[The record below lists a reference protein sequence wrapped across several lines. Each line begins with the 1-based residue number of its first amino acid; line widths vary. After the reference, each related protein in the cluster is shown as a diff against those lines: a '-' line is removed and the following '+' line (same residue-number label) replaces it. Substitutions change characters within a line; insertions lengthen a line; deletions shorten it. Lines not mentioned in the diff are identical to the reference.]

1 MEARGVGLFAAGA
14 VSARGR
20 AGGRSCL
27 ALLIASARAAL
38 AAGSIPAASA
48 ALAGAASFPA
58 AAGSC
63 FPGAAGA
70 VASRLRASGG
80 FFGFFLEAM
89 MQPQLQV
96 TSD

>member
-1 MEARGVGLFAAGA
+1 LT
-14 VSARGR
+14 
-20 AGGRSCL
+20 
-27 ALLIASARAAL
+27 ASARAAL
-38 AAGSIPAASA
+38 AAGSIFAASA
-48 ALAGAASFPA
+48 ALGGAASFPG
-58 AAGSC
+58 AAGNS

-70 VASRLRASGG
+70 SAARPWASGG